1 MDKYTKSA
9 IIGYFRM
16 GATDYEIALLV
27 DISTWEVIEVVKEYI
42 KIAIVSSF
50 NQAIQKWQRH

>member
-1 MDKYTKSA
+1 
-9 IIGYFRM
+9 M